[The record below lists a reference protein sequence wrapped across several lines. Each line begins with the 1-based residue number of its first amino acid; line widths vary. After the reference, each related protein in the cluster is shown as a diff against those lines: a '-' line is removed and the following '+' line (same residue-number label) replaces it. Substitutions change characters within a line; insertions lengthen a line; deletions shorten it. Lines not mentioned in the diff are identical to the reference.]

1 MSATGTQT
9 GAPAGAGA
17 FLLWLCGE
25 LRSFSQ
31 AESAQ
36 SGISRRTRLTLIAA
50 DLSKK
55 DASFNMDGSSKYA
68 EWEQR
73 GQGTVASNP
82 HEGNEKPSGLDKA
95 AGKLEEVT
103 GKVMG
108 DKELHARGLADQG
121 KCTVA
126 RARSSRPP
134 LNVTRRHLDG

>member
-9 GAPAGAGA
+9 GAPAGV
-17 FLLWLCGE
+17 
-25 LRSFSQ
+25 
-31 AESAQ
+31 
-36 SGISRRTRLTLIAA
+36 

-108 DKELHARGLADQG
+108 DKELKARGLADQG
-121 KCTVA
+121 KATA
-126 RARSSRPP
+126 DTIQNLQTEAGG
-134 LNVTRRHLDG
+134 NVSYPNRV